1 MLLKK
6 IKWGVPL
13 IKWTLIQ
20 THSLVVWFRVSCMR
34 QHNEWINDLFPA
46 LNIHHLFITF
56 HPEFI
61 ILIGEAFYKLTQP
74 SPPSIK
80 RRCLGLLLAYR
91 NSWTL
96 DAKFGRWT
104 LDAGLWTLD
113 AELLTL
119 DSGCWTLDC
128 GRQNFEIQNCPK
140 LWKQWI
146 HTNNFVLEFCID
158 KRYERYEKKV
168 ISGMKTYLRSTYF
181 RSLFLAT

>member
-1 MLLKK
+1 M
-6 IKWGVPL
+6 

-20 THSLVVWFRVSCMR
+20 THCLVVWFRVSCMR

-56 HPEFI
+56 DPEFI

-104 LDAGLWTLD
+104 LNPGRWTLD
-113 AELLTL
+113 AGLRMLNARL
-119 DSGCWTLDC
+119 WTS
-128 GRQNFEIQNCPK
+128 K
-140 LWKQWI
+140 LWNSKLSKALKTMD
-146 HTNNFVLEFCID
+146 HTNNFVLEFYID

-181 RSLFLAT
+181 RPLFLAT